1 MVSSETWTA
10 AAAWVAAGLT
20 AVVAGPDLWDRMHGA
35 KIEVSPPRQVLLYR
49 DGTEEHSIMWVAL
62 DTTLLNRSRFPDTT
76 ESLVLRISGAPPG
89 EEAVFRAEST
99 VEPIFSTSEDD
110 VVACPEM
117 TRCIRKKQ
125 MTIGEE
131 RADGINISGGT
142 ALSIYISFP
151 LSMGN
156 CISETST
163 CAAYADFDSAS
174 GILEPNPDLR
184 FTVELSMAEDG
195 RKYAACVLSEETRKA
210 WPYIIKRTGE
220 NGWATGNCI

>member
-20 AVVAGPDLWDRMHGA
+20 ALVAGPDLWDRIHGA

-49 DGTEEHSIMWVAL
+49 DGTDENSIIWVAL
-62 DTTLLNRSRFPDTT
+62 DTTILNRSRFPDTT
-76 ESLVLRISGAPPG
+76 DTLVLRISGAPPG
-89 EEAVFRAEST
+89 EEAVFRAESIIQ
-99 VEPIFSTSEDD
+99 PIFSTSEDD
-110 VVACPEM
+110 VVDCPEM
-117 TRCIRKKQ
+117 VRCIRKKQ

-131 RADGINISGGT
+131 RAAGINISGGT
-142 ALSIYISFP
+142 ALSLYIGFP

-156 CISETST
+156 CISDIKSCES
-163 CAAYADFDSAS
+163 YANFDSAS
-174 GILEPNPDLR
+174 GILEPHPDLR

-195 RKYAACVLSEETRKA
+195 RKYVTCALSTETRQA
-210 WPYIIKRTGE
+210 WTYIIKRTGE